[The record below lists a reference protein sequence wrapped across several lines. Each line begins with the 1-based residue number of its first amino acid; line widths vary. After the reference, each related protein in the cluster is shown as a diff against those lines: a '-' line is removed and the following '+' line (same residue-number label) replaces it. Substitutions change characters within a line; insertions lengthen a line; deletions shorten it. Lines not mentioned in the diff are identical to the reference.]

1 MGKLIMLSFFSVGS
15 VLSYYTYEG
24 TGQEKIETIKKERI
38 KKEASVRSNSYRASG
53 RSYNSSSYSY
63 GK

>member
-1 MGKLIMLSFFSVGS
+1 MGKLIMLSFFTLGS
-15 VLSYYTYEG
+15 TLSYYTYTG
-24 TGQEKIETIKKERI
+24 IGQEKIETIKKEP
-38 KKEASVRSNSYRASG
+38 SVRSNSYRAGG

>member
-15 VLSYYTYEG
+15 VVSYYTYEG
-24 TGQEKIETIKKERI
+24 TGQEKVETVKKE
-38 KKEASVRSNSYRASG
+38 ESVRSNSSRTGG